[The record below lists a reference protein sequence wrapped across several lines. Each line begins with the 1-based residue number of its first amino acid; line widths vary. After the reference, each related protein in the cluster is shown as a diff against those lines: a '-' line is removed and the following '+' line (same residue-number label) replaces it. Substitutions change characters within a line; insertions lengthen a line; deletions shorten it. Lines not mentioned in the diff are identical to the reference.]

1 MGLTRN
7 AMRLLRNNNW
17 SQIRQMSGAHSDDG
31 WKIWKKVFFLVA
43 IPVIVVGHVNAF
55 VLPDA
60 SEHDPPPFVP
70 YDHLRIRTKKFP
82 WGDGNHSFI
91 HNSHVNAL
99 PDGYRII
106 KPRTVATPLLEFSRR
121 SLYFVT

>member
-1 MGLTRN
+1 MKKFCTVLLKFNTPLTQFSTYFRVIMSLLTRN

-55 VLPDA
+55 VLPDP
-60 SEHDPPPFVP
+60 S
-70 YDHLRIRTKKFP
+70 DHHR
-82 WGDGNHSFI
+82 
-91 HNSHVNAL
+91 L
-99 PDGYRII
+99 PRWRY
-106 KPRTVATPLLEFSRR
+106 
-121 SLYFVT
+121 